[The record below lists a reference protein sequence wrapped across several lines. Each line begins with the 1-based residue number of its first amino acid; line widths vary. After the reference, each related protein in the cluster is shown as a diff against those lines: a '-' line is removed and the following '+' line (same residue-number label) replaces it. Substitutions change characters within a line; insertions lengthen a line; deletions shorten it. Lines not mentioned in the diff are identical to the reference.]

1 MEKKRI
7 LLVEDD
13 ASIAF
18 LMKEH
23 LSGLGS
29 DYEIGAAASG
39 EEALRQF
46 DQGMWD
52 LVITDNIM
60 RGITGL
66 ELIQALQDRCPTVVT
81 ILITGYGSDQVLE
94 SAHQLNVFRYMNK
107 PFPLADLNRVIQD
120 AFSLKPVKSLPGL
133 VQET

>member
-23 LSGLGS
+23 LSELGS
-29 DYEIGAAASG
+29 NYEIGAASSG

-46 DQGMWD
+46 DHCTWD

-60 RGITGL
+60 RGISGL
-66 ELIQALQDRCPTVVT
+66 ELIQALQDRCPAVVT
-81 ILITGYGSDQVLE
+81 ILITGYGSDQVHE
-94 SAHQLNVFRYMNK
+94 SARQLNVFRYMTK

-120 AFSLKPVKSLPGL
+120 AFALQPVKSLPG
-133 VQET
+133 VA

>member
-23 LSGLGS
+23 LSELGS
-29 DYEIGAAASG
+29 NYEIVAASSG

-46 DQGMWD
+46 DQSMWD

-66 ELIQALQDRCPTVVT
+66 ELIQALQDRCPNVVT
-81 ILITGYGSDQVLE
+81 ILITGYGTDLVQE
-94 SAHQLNVFRYMNK
+94 SARQLKVYRYMTK

-120 AFSLKPVKSLPGL
+120 AFSPQPVKSLPGL
-133 VQET
+133 A